1 MALVGDSMSLR
12 IGIAEEIKI
21 TGIESKIESFAASIL
36 FKPIILEPEY
46 TTPALLAP
54 GIMASNWKRPMMS
67 AFFIDNLSMPLV
79 LELV

>member
-1 MALVGDSMSLR
+1 MSFI

-21 TGIESKIESFAASIL
+21 TGIDSKIESFAASIL

-54 GIMASNWKRPMMS
+54 GIIASIWKRPMMR
-67 AFFIDNLSMPLV
+67 ALFIDNLSIPFVLALV
-79 LELV
+79 

>member
-1 MALVGDSMSLR
+1 MSLI

-21 TGIESKIESFAASIL
+21 TGIDSKMESFAASIL

-54 GIMASNWKRPMMS
+54 GIIAS
-67 AFFIDNLSMPLV
+67 I
-79 LELV
+79 

>member
-1 MALVGDSMSLR
+1 MSLR

-21 TGIESKIESFAASIL
+21 TGIDSKIESFAASIL

-54 GIMASNWKRPMMS
+54 GIIASTWKRPMMR
-67 AFFIDNLSMPLV
+67 AFFIDNLSIPLV
-79 LELV
+79 LALV